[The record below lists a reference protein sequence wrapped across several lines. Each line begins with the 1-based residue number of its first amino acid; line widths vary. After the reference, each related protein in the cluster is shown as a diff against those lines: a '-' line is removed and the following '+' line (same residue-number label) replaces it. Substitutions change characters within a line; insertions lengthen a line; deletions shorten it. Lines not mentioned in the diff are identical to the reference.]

1 MNVLITGG
9 TGFIGAR
16 LALRC
21 LDNGDAVRV
30 LGMTNNGAEEENRR
44 RVEKRGA
51 ETVIGSVTDA
61 AVVGRAIAG
70 VEVIYHLAAAQ
81 HEANV
86 PDQYFRDINVGGTR
100 NLLEAAVAA
109 GVQRFVHGS
118 TIGVYGSA
126 AEGQLDEDTP
136 ARPDNIYGI
145 TKAEGEKVAL
155 SYADRLPVVVVR
167 ISEVYGPGDRRLLKL
182 FRGIQKNM
190 FVVIGK
196 GENLH
201 QLIYVDDLVDGLLLA
216 ARSERAVGQVVV
228 LAGKEVLTTN
238 QMVAAVADALG
249 KPGGARLRAPMWPFM
264 ASAVVLEKLLRPV
277 GIQPPLHR
285 RRMDFFRKN
294 LTFSRERAQ
303 AVLGFE
309 PGTGFR
315 DGAALTAA
323 WYREHGD
330 L

>member
-9 TGFIGAR
+9 TGFIGSR

-21 LDNGDAVRV
+21 LENGDVVRV
-30 LGMTNNGAEEENRR
+30 LGMTNNAAEAENRR
-44 RVEKRGA
+44 RVEERGG
-51 ETVIGSVTDA
+51 ETLVGSVTDA
-61 AVVGRAIAG
+61 ATVGRAVAG
-70 VEVIYHLAAAQ
+70 AEVIYHLAAAQ

-86 PDQYFRDINVGGTR
+86 PDRYFWDINVEGTR
-100 NLLEAAVAA
+100 NLLEAAAAA

-136 ARPDNIYGI
+136 VRPDNIYGV
-145 TKAEGEKVAL
+145 TKAEGEKVVL

-190 FVVIGK
+190 FVMIGK
-196 GENLH
+196 GDNLH

-216 ARSERAVGQVVV
+216 ARSDRAVGRVVV
-228 LAGKEVLTTN
+228 LAGEEVLTTN
-238 QMVAAVADALG
+238 EMVAAIADALG
-249 KPGGARLRAPMWPFM
+249 KPRAARLRAPLWPFM
-264 ASAVVLEKLLRPV
+264 ASAVVLETLLRPLGV
-277 GIQPPLHR
+277 QPPLHR

-294 LTFSRERAQ
+294 LTLSRERAQ
-303 AVLGFE
+303 AMLGFE
-309 PGTGFR
+309 PRTSFR
-315 DGAALTAA
+315 DGAAATVA
-323 WYREHGD
+323 WYRERGE